1 MDEIRLKIQELDGKM
16 IKLIAER
23 MKLSTELGKKKKE
36 AGLSVVNK
44 EREKMLF
51 QIWEERAKQ
60 EKLSPEL
67 ISKLWSI
74 ILEESIRVQSI

>member
-1 MDEIRLKIQELDGKM
+1 MDEIRSKIQEIDEKM

-23 MKLSTELGKKKKE
+23 MKLSAELGKKKKE
-36 AGLSVVNK
+36 SGLPVVNK

-51 QIWEERAKQ
+51 QIWEETAKQ